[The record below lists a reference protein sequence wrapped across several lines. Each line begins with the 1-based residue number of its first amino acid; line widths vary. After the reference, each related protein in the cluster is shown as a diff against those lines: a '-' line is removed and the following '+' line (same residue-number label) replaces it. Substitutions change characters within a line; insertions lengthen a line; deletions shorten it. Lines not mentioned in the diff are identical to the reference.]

1 MDRPSVMAQPNPS
14 YLKIHR
20 DEQLQAEQPA
30 AESFPGFSAM
40 QSAIEQLTGWQVAYQ
55 VVTQAGAL
63 SPSDSLNVLDI
74 HNTVTGRL
82 SLKQQKPM
90 PEESQVLAKQFAEG
104 LATTMTEMQR
114 MRTCLWQKE
123 AELATNIP
131 FIARDEEAH
140 LAERLEAVLSSSLDA
155 VGGHS
160 AALYLLDDSTSFLNL
175 RSACNLPAERFLEP
189 PRNLDNSLADL
200 EALAGHAVVL
210 EDTSLLPH
218 WKCPESYPSAVCI
231 PVSTSTMPLG
241 TMWVF
246 SDHQR
251 DFDDRDKNLL
261 EVIAGRIAAELER
274 EILLQSE
281 NESRQLQQQLDIV
294 ATRQS
299 HQLPNI
305 KPLVDGWD
313 LAAWTSQAES
323 AGGDFHDWSILE
335 GGRLAVTVGDAE
347 GRQLDAAMTATSL
360 ASAVKSHSRYSHDA
374 EQLIHRANHTLWTT
388 SAGDRYASLAY
399 AVIDPSIG
407 SLDAAHV
414 GNMLGLLV
422 KRNGNAQLWGKTDL
436 LGASPEID
444 VELANRVMAP
454 SDTLVLLSSGVKT
467 SLLKGIG
474 PTAIEQLSEIIRE
487 HRELPSEK
495 IIASIREHI
504 EKAGCPVARDQTVLV
519 VRRRPN

>member
-1 MDRPSVMAQPNPS
+1 MAQPNPS